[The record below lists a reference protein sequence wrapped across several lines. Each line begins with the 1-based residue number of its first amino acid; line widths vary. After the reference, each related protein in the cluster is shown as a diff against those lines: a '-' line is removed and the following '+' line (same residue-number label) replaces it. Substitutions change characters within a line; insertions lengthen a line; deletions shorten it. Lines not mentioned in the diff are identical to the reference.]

1 VVRVKVCG
9 ITNLEDALCAVESG
23 ADAVGFIMFKG
34 SKRYISPK
42 EVRKI
47 TKNLPPFITKVGVF
61 VNEDR
66 ASVLEILSY
75 ANLDFAQLH
84 GDETVDY
91 CKYIGKERV
100 IKVFRLKSN
109 EEIEKIKEFES
120 VCRAVLLDTYSEKA
134 YGGTGKSFDW
144 RIALKAKESVSVPL
158 ILSGGLNLNN
168 VKEAVDFVKPFAVDV
183 CSGVESEP
191 GKKNHSLLKDFIRT
205 VKCNHR

>member
-1 VVRVKVCG
+1 MVRVKVCG